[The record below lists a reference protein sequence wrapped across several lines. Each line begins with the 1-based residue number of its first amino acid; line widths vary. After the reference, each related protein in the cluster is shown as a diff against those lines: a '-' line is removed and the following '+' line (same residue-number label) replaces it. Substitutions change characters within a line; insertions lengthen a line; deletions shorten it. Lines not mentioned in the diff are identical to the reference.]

1 MSWTQ
6 LNNGSRWLAV
16 RPNSSEFIHTLPFP
30 NSVYKYKFGSR
41 ETGGLYTLF
50 EPEYLTDGP
59 AHGKK
64 ISKKTRSTAVQ
75 FFVDGKQFC
84 GSTGDYVYVP
94 RNTPQ
99 AIRVHNI
106 NKLKKPVR
114 IQILLAPAGLE
125 GFLDEIAPLYFTGQH
140 NITLQDD
147 IAKKYGIIN
156 LEPVDWKDLGFFPD
170 DTSDSKE
177 INSSNRVT
185 PLFSS
190 LISFVNNV
198 F

>member
-1 MSWTQ
+1 
-6 LNNGSRWLAV
+6 
-16 RPNSSEFIHTLPFP
+16 
-30 NSVYKYKFGSR
+30 
-41 ETGGLYTLF
+41 
-50 EPEYLTDGP
+50 
-59 AHGKK
+59 
-64 ISKKTRSTAVQ
+64 VQ